1 MVQNNFLQNRES
13 RFSIGKFK
21 RGFTIIEFLII
32 FSMIGLLTTLSIA
45 SYNAF
50 TESFK
55 IKNEVLNAV
64 AVLSLAQ
71 KRAIAGEDVSG
82 DGSCLGKTFDSFIV
96 SFAANAGYTM
106 QGQCVDGVGAKTA
119 YGTPVEYNIDPLNKN
134 VAILDTLTVTFSK
147 LTGVP
152 DDVKVIRFE
161 NSSNKECV
169 QIDIAATG
177 LISSA
182 AITCP
187 SS

>member
-1 MVQNNFLQNRES
+1 MSSLL
-13 RFSIGKFK
+13 FSKLK

-32 FSMIGLLTTLSIA
+32 FGLIGMITTLSIA
-45 SYNAF
+45 SYNTF

-71 KRAIAGEDVSG
+71 KRAMAGEDVS
-82 DGSCLGKTFDSFIV
+82 SYCVLCSFDSFKV
-96 SFAANAGYTM
+96 TFTAGEGYTL
-106 QGQCVDGVGAKTA
+106 QGQYVTNAAPNTKVS
-119 YGTPVEYNIDPLNKN
+119 YGSPVIYTIDPLNKN
-134 VAILDTLTVTFSK
+134 VAILDSLTVTFSK

-152 DDVKVIRFE
+152 DSVKAIRFE
-161 NSSNKECV
+161 NSSKDECV